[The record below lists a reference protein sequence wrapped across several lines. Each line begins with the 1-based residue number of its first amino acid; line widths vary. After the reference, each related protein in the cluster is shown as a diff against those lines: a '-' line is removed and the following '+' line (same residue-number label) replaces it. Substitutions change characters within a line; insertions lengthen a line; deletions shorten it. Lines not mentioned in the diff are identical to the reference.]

1 MQLLGSDEQL
11 HSFAKVDLQSEKF
24 IPSPMPS
31 ARGTLDDQEVADV
44 VQYLVSLR
52 GSAKP

>member
-1 MQLLGSDEQL
+1 
-11 HSFAKVDLQSEKF
+11 
-24 IPSPMPS
+24 MPS
-31 ARGTLDDQEVADV
+31 VRGMLNDQEVADV